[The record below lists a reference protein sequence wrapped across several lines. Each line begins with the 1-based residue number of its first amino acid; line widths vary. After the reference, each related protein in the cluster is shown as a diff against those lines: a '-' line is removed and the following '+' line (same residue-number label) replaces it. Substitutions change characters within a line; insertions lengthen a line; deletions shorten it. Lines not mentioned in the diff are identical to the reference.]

1 MPNMRRLLFAQAV
14 AIHVGFFLSS
24 YIALGDP
31 QDLVLQKIGN
41 LQTCV
46 SSGKLPR
53 NALVRIKIN
62 KAANDELA
70 VWMYNPA
77 EKKLLNAAS
86 QTVYG
91 SRLNPARVWQA
102 GTRSPASNEIEE
114 LHRDT
119 RRLTE
124 GQVLEYS
131 VRDYRPSD
139 YKPEE
144 PEGIAIN
151 SSEDFLVGSK
161 TSNAV
166 SVTKNGDIYRLVLD
180 DGWELDIKIVMP
192 SL

>member
-1 MPNMRRLLFAQAV
+1 MHPAQLKRRPIAAGIV
-14 AIHVGFFLSS
+14 VFLSFT
-24 YIALGDP
+24 G
-31 QDLVLQKIGN
+31 
-41 LQTCV
+41 
-46 SSGKLPR
+46 
-53 NALVRIKIN
+53 
-62 KAANDELA
+62 A
-70 VWMYNPA
+70 VPPAWSADAIWMYDPA

-86 QTVYG
+86 PTAYG

-102 GTRSPASNEIEE
+102 GTRSPASNDIEE

-124 GQVLEYS
+124 GQVLDYI
-131 VRDYRPSD
+131 VRDYRPAE
-139 YKPEE
+139 YKPDE
-144 PEGIAIN
+144 PAGITIN
-151 SSEDFLVGSK
+151 SSEDFLFGGK

>member
-1 MPNMRRLLFAQAV
+1 MRGLLFAQVV
-14 AIHVGFFLSS
+14 AIHVCYSLSS
-24 YIALGDP
+24 HVALGDP
-31 QDLVLQKIGN
+31 QDLVLQKIGD

-46 SSGKLPR
+46 SVGKLPR
-53 NALVRIKIN
+53 SALVRIKIN

-70 VWMYNPA
+70 VWMYDPA
-77 EKKLLNAAS
+77 EKKLLNAAPL
-86 QTVYG
+86 TTYG

-102 GTRSPASNEIEE
+102 GTRSPASNDIEA

-124 GQVLEYS
+124 GQVLEYT

-144 PEGIAIN
+144 PAGIAIN
-151 SSEDFLVGSK
+151 SSEDFLFGGK
-161 TSNAV
+161 TSNGV

-180 DGWELDIKIVMP
+180 DGWDLDIKIVMP

>member
-1 MPNMRRLLFAQAV
+1 MRNMRRLFFAQLV
-14 AIHVGFFLSS
+14 AIHACFFLSS
-24 YIALGDP
+24 HIALGDP
-31 QDLVLQKIGN
+31 QDLGLQKIGN
-41 LQTCV
+41 VQTCV
-46 SSGKLPR
+46 TAGKLPR

-70 VWMYNPA
+70 VWMYDPA

-86 QTVYG
+86 PTAYG

-102 GTRSPASNEIEE
+102 GTRSPASNDIEE

-124 GQVLEYS
+124 GQVLDYII
-131 VRDYRPSD
+131 RDYRPAE
-139 YKPEE
+139 YKPDE
-144 PEGIAIN
+144 PAGIAIN
-151 SSEDFLVGSK
+151 SSEDFLFGGK

-166 SVTKNGDIYRLVLD
+166 SVIKNGDIYRLVLD
-180 DGWELDIKIVMP
+180 DGWELDIKIEMP